1 MPQNPGP
8 NETADTRPR
17 VVLVVGA
24 TGVIGRHFLELAEDL
39 PGWRL
44 VGAQRRPP
52 PAHGPTTYCAVDLL
66 DAGAA
71 VQALAAHSDITE
83 IVYAGYV
90 HGTGWQS
97 ETEANLTLMRNAVT
111 AVEAAGA
118 PLRRVILLQGMKYY
132 GSHLGPFRTPAR
144 ESDPRHIP
152 PNFYYDQQDFLIEQS
167 RGKAWDWTCLRPH
180 VVCGSTPGSPLNL
193 IALIGAYAVMC
204 RELGLPLKF
213 PGQTAAFAT
222 VTQATDARLLAK
234 AIRWAIETPA
244 CGNEAF
250 NITNG
255 DFFRWKNLWPR
266 IADFFDMECGDI
278 QTIDLNAFM
287 TPKADLWR
295 QIAVKHGL
303 RTEAMDDFVYWPF
316 GNYVFSLNWDV
327 MASTIKARR
336 FGFNEFVDS
345 EDMFLEIFRTMQSQH
360 LLPR

>member
-1 MPQNPGP
+1 MRNLSHQI
-8 NETADTRPR
+8 EDARDR

-24 TGVIGRHFLELAEDL
+24 TGVIGRQFLDLAETL

-52 PAHGPTTYCAVDLL
+52 PVAGATIHCAVDLL
-66 DAGAA
+66 DTKAA
-71 VQALAAHSDITE
+71 RDALAAHPDITE
-83 IVYAGYV
+83 IVYTGYV
-90 HGTGWQS
+90 HGNGWQS
-97 ETEANLTLMRNAVT
+97 ETEANLALLRNAVT
-111 AVEAAGA
+111 AVEASGA

-144 ESDPRHIP
+144 ESDARHIP
-152 PNFYYDQQDFLIEQS
+152 PNFYYDQQDFLIEAS
-167 RGKAWDWTCLRPH
+167 RGRSWDWTCLRPH
-180 VVCGSTPGSPLNL
+180 VVCGATPGSPLNL
-193 IALIGAYAVMC
+193 IALVGAYAVMC

-213 PGQTAAFAT
+213 PGQPGAFGA

-244 CGNEAF
+244 CGGEAF

-266 IADFFDMECGDI
+266 IADFFGMECGEI
-278 QTIDLNAFM
+278 QTIDLAAFM

-295 QIAVKHGL
+295 SIA
-303 RTEAMDDFVYWPF
+303 EANSLQTTVMDDFVYWPF

-327 MASTIKARR
+327 MASTMKARQ
-336 FGFNEFVDS
+336 FGFNEFIDS
-345 EDMFLEIFRTMQSQH
+345 EDMFLDIFRAMQSQR
-360 LLPR
+360 LLPK